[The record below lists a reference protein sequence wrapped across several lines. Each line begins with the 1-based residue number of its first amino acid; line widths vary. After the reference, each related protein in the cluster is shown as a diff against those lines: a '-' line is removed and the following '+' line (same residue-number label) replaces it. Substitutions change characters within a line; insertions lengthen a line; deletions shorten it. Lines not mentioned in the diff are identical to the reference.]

1 MIRFGMKLP
10 EIFNQLVRGY
20 QKVRGQKPEG
30 LDLIKIK
37 QEAMQKFQDM
47 RKVLDMQGKAL
58 DTSKPIIGGTQQG
71 NAIKS
76 GIMKATGAGPEVVE
90 GINPKF
96 IDFTINSFKNMD
108 GIKVM
113 KEGNKVIKRE
123 GPYKDLTKND
133 AKRILDAVDDKM
145 KNIDMDPEDMYADGG
160 RIGLKDGMNMK
171 MASMDDDYEKEFMK
185 RVRDLREQGFSQEE
199 AIEAARDELERL
211 RSKFMATGGRAGF
224 KNGEGI
230 MQMASAPDP
239 MDERN
244 SMMENIAMQEFG
256 KPLSDLSE
264 EEIIEIE
271 LFMDEMSKRKDKPRN
286 MNMASNDMN
295 ERLLEKIFDDL
306 LEQGTDPKDAEIKAR
321 EIFNE
326 MGDTS
331 SMPDRGAPSIKLAD
345 GGITRI
351 GLKKGSGFFRSLLP
365 FSGDNKYSKQLEG
378 IIYGSEGISEGL
390 SLLSNIGLFADGG
403 RIGYK
408 DGPKDPRRRGF
419 MKAAVGVASML
430 PFGIGKGIKM
440 AKPAIERGAEIAAP
454 ALAKLVE
461 TVMSLGKTISQ
472 SGKRV
477 KEMVTKKK
485 LGKVEV
491 EEDIQDASYI
501 IKKDGKEI
509 YFKPGRQDEMG
520 IDDDII
526 EVIEKTVTKKADG
539 GRAQYSKG
547 DIVDPND
554 LGIMSLDTEEV
565 ENTYA
570 PIDGQT
576 AGLGVSS
583 FLIDKFGPKIGAAI
597 FNAGKKRILKEGK
610 KRIIDKPIQ
619 KILTTSG
626 GSAANASIYNG
637 GYSGGKDSSGNAVS
651 FDSAP
656 GTTTFD
662 SKSGRGRR
670 DYQQGG
676 VARLLGE

>member
-1 MIRFGMKLP
+1 
-10 EIFNQLVRGY
+10 
-20 QKVRGQKPEG
+20 
-30 LDLIKIK
+30 
-37 QEAMQKFQDM
+37 
-47 RKVLDMQGKAL
+47 
-58 DTSKPIIGGTQQG
+58 
-71 NAIKS
+71 
-76 GIMKATGAGPEVVE
+76 
-90 GINPKF
+90 
-96 IDFTINSFKNMD
+96 
-108 GIKVM
+108 
-113 KEGNKVIKRE
+113 
-123 GPYKDLTKND
+123 
-133 AKRILDAVDDKM
+133 
-145 KNIDMDPEDMYADGG
+145 
-160 RIGLKDGMNMK
+160 
-171 MASMDDDYEKEFMK
+171 
-185 RVRDLREQGFSQEE
+185 
-199 AIEAARDELERL
+199 
-211 RSKFMATGGRAGF
+211 
-224 KNGEGI
+224 
-230 MQMASAPDP
+230 
-239 MDERN
+239 
-244 SMMENIAMQEFG
+244 
-256 KPLSDLSE
+256 
-264 EEIIEIE
+264 
-271 LFMDEMSKRKDKPRN
+271 MDEMSKRKNKPRN

-520 IDDDII
+520 IGDDII
-526 EVIEKTVTKKADG
+526 EVIEETVTKKA
-539 GRAQYSKG
+539 S
-547 DIVDPND
+547 
-554 LGIMSLDTEEV
+554 
-565 ENTYA
+565 
-570 PIDGQT
+570 
-576 AGLGVSS
+576 
-583 FLIDKFGPKIGAAI
+583 
-597 FNAGKKRILKEGK
+597 
-610 KRIIDKPIQ
+610 
-619 KILTTSG
+619 
-626 GSAANASIYNG
+626 
-637 GYSGGKDSSGNAVS
+637 
-651 FDSAP
+651 
-656 GTTTFD
+656 
-662 SKSGRGRR
+662 
-670 DYQQGG
+670 GG